1 MARMCKDKKLQ
12 PSTPYREINDMG
24 VTNFSSQCT
33 TGNKEFSHFSN
44 PDLQQHNLPGV
55 SSVIVR
61 NLGKDYFFINIYAAF
76 TKSQK

>member
-1 MARMCKDKKLQ
+1 
-12 PSTPYREINDMG
+12 MG

-61 NLGKDYFFINIYAAF
+61 NLGEDYLFINIYAAF
-76 TKSQK
+76 MENLRSK